1 MASIR
6 KKKQAAKRNNPRRSL
21 MEHIRSLPPEL
32 EQQVD
37 QSVNDLM
44 QSAQGESEASAVS
57 SASVKPIPVNV
68 SVKVEQEQVKQE
80 EKKQQDE
87 LKVDKNLLKAVEK
100 LTKSFD
106 FANKKAEEEKKKGLR
121 GFINNKIQNVKN
133 AFTLEGAAGMLG
145 VRKDD
150 GSLKG
155 AILGSIM
162 ERREKKQE
170 KAQFIANFG
179 QFTETGRGLKG
190 EELAAEGGRRYEAL
204 KKIQSER
211 EFLGQKAAQAKAFG
225 GDLTEDQKRRMSD
238 LEKSEEVV
246 RGTSKETQAAIP
258 SQKQQTAKQT
268 VAEQTIEQSTA
279 PIMSV
284 DGATTNVVNS
294 NTENSTNQT
303 KVENTASGNGIM
315 DLVHISEQQLK
326 VLEEIAKASK
336 PSEEDLLEDKRQE
349 SLAPIMERKEQAKD
363 ANSNGSLLDLVKS
376 MLPNIPKIP
385 NLMNIG
391 RGAVNVVRGG
401 IKAVSSVGKFAVR
414 GLGKVGSLVGSGI
427 SRVAGAGA
435 KVLPSILS
443 GAQKGMGVASKFAGA
458 VPGVAKA
465 AGGLAKGVLGKLG
478 PIAMLGMAAYDG
490 ISGYGKAA
498 ENLDIDG
505 REATTGEK
513 LASAGGSI
521 LSGLSFGLLDE
532 KSMSKGIANLVG
544 AGPEKLPDVAR
555 VQQAQELA
563 VKKIQGDMEAAAKNV
578 APVVTNAPTTIINN
592 NGGSDR
598 QRFSIRNT
606 DNSYNDRLSRHFA
619 FQ

>member
-6 KKKQAAKRNNPRRSL
+6 KKKQAAKRNTPRRSL

-32 EQQVD
+32 EQQLD
-37 QSVNDLM
+37 QAVSEMVE
-44 QSAQGESEASAVS
+44 SAQGESEASAVS
-57 SASVKPIPVNV
+57 SASVKPLPVKV
-68 SVKVEQEQVKQE
+68 TVKVEQEQVKQE
-80 EKKQQDE
+80 EKKQQEE

-121 GFINNKIQNVKN
+121 GYINNKIQNVKN

-155 AILGSIM
+155 AILGSVM

-170 KAQFIANFG
+170 KAKFIAQFG

-204 KKIQSER
+204 QKIQSER
-211 EFLGQKAAQAKAFG
+211 EHLETKASQAKAFG
-225 GDLTEDQKRRMSD
+225 GELSKKDQQRLRVLSKTED
-238 LEKSEEVV
+238 LV
-246 RGTSKETQAAIP
+246 RGTRNAVVAPATMGIP
-258 SQKQQTAKQT
+258 TVSSASDPTTVQK
-268 VAEQTIEQSTA
+268 
-279 PIMSV
+279 
-284 DGATTNVVNS
+284 DAT
-294 NTENSTNQT
+294 E
-303 KVENTASGNGIM
+303 ASGTSTPVGDIMM
-315 DLVHISEQQLK
+315 DLLKVNEQQLAQ
-326 VLEEIAKASK
+326 LESLTKAMK
-336 PSEEDLLEDKRQE
+336 PSEEDILEGKRQE
-349 SLAPIMERKEQAKD
+349 SLAPIIERKEQDKD
-363 ANSNGSLLDLVKS
+363 AYSNGSLLDMVKS
-376 MLPNIPKIP
+376 MIP
-385 NLMNIG
+385 NFNI
-391 RGAVNVVRGG
+391 VRGG
-401 IKAVSSVGKFAVR
+401 AKALTTVGRFAARGVGKAA
-414 GLGKVGSLVGSGI
+414 SLIGRGI
-427 SRVAGAGA
+427 SRVASAGS
-435 KVLPSILS
+435 KLLPSILS
-443 GAQKGMGVASKFAGA
+443 GASKGIGAASKVAAA

-465 AGGLAKGVLGKLG
+465 GLGAAKGVLGKLG

-490 ISGYGKAA
+490 ISGYNKAG
-498 ENLDIDG
+498 ENLDIEG

-563 VKKIQGDMEAAAKNV
+563 AKKLEGDMEAAAKSS

-592 NGGSDR
+592 NSSDGGR

-606 DNSYNDRLSRHFA
+606 DNTYNDRLSRHFA
-619 FQ
+619 FS

>member
-6 KKKQAAKRNNPRRSL
+6 KKKQAAKRNTPRRSL

-37 QSVNDLM
+37 QSIGEVM
-44 QSAQGESEASAVS
+44 ESAQGESEASAVS
-57 SASVKPIPVNV
+57 SASVKPLPVKV
-68 SVKVEQEQVKQE
+68 TVKVEQEQVKQE
-80 EKKQQDE
+80 EKKQQEE

-121 GFINNKIQNVKN
+121 GYITNKIQNVKN

-155 AILGSIM
+155 AILGSVM

-170 KAQFIANFG
+170 KAKFIAQFG

-204 KKIQSER
+204 QKIQSER
-211 EFLGQKAAQAKAFG
+211 EHLETKASQAKAFG
-225 GDLTEDQKRRMSD
+225 GELSKKDQQRLRVLSKTED
-238 LEKSEEVV
+238 LV
-246 RGTSKETQAAIP
+246 RGTRNAVVAPATMGIP
-258 SQKQQTAKQT
+258 TVSSASDPTTVQK
-268 VAEQTIEQSTA
+268 
-279 PIMSV
+279 
-284 DGATTNVVNS
+284 DAT
-294 NTENSTNQT
+294 E
-303 KVENTASGNGIM
+303 ASGTSTPVGDIMM
-315 DLVHISEQQLK
+315 DLLKVNEQQLAQ
-326 VLEEIAKASK
+326 LESLTKAMK
-336 PSEEDLLEDKRQE
+336 PSEEDILEGKRQE
-349 SLAPIMERKEQAKD
+349 SLAPIIERKEQDKD
-363 ANSNGSLLDLVKS
+363 AYSNASLLDVVKS
-376 MLPNIPKIP
+376 MIP
-385 NLMNIG
+385 NFNI
-391 RGAVNVVRGG
+391 VRGG
-401 IKAVSSVGKFAVR
+401 AKALTTVGRFAARGVGKAA
-414 GLGKVGSLVGSGI
+414 SLIGRGI
-427 SRVAGAGA
+427 SRVASAGS
-435 KVLPSILS
+435 KLLPSILS
-443 GAQKGMGVASKFAGA
+443 GASKGIGAASKVAAA

-465 AGGLAKGVLGKLG
+465 GLGAAKGVLGKLG

-490 ISGYGKAA
+490 ISGYNKAG
-498 ENLDIDG
+498 ENLDIEG

-563 VKKIQGDMEAAAKNV
+563 TKKIQGDMEAAAKNA
-578 APVVTNAPTTIINN
+578 APVVTNSPTTIINN
-592 NGGSDR
+592 NGGSGDR
-598 QRFSIRNT
+598 PRFSIRNT
-606 DNSYNDRLSRHFA
+606 DNTYNDRLSRHFA
-619 FQ
+619 FS